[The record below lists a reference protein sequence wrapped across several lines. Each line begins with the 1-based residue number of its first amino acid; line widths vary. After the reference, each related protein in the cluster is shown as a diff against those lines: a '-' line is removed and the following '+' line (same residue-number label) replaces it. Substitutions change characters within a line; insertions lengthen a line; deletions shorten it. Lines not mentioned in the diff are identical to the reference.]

1 MAMKDAAEFFA
12 PEGSRYPT
20 LHFDHAAISD
30 IDAVTEFV
38 EIELEKLDCPM
49 AITMKLS
56 VAIDE
61 IFSNIVFY
69 AYEGGTGPA
78 TVQIRPQRSPDG
90 VTLLFIDEGIPYDP
104 LAREDPDVT
113 LNAEERGIGGLGVFI
128 VKQFMDDVRY
138 EYTDGQ
144 NILSLYKGF

>member
-49 AITMKLS
+49 AIAMKLS

-69 AYEGGTGPA
+69 AYEGGSGPV
-78 TVQIRPQRSPDG
+78 TVQVRPQREPGG
-90 VTLLFIDEGIPYDP
+90 VTLLFVDEGVPYDP
-104 LAREDPDVT
+104 LAKEDPDVS
-113 LNAEERGIGGLGVFI
+113 LSAEERGIGGLGVFI

-138 EYTDGQ
+138 EYTDGK
-144 NILSLYKGF
+144 NTLSLYKGF